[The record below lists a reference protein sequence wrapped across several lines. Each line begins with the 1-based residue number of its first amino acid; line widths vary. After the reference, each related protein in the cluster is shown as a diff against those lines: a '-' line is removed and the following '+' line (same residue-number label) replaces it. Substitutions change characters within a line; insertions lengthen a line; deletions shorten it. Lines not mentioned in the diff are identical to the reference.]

1 MPINEAV
8 LQAARDRRGVQDKKT
23 PYLIHRDTGRL
34 LPNVEK
40 LRKHPKMVPYTG
52 SPKASHDER
61 MRFVRTGTFRKV
73 VDTTAQDAE
82 LDLPPFDLGTATKEQ
97 MIAFAKEEF
106 GLDLNPNAP
115 PHIMRAQI
123 KKAADDGN
131 QLG

>member
-1 MPINEAV
+1 MAINEAA
-8 LQAARDRRGVQDKKT
+8 LQTNRDRRGMQDKKM

-34 LPNVEK
+34 LPNVEQ
-40 LRKHPKMVPYTG
+40 LRKHPKMMPYTG

-61 MRFVRTGTFRKV
+61 MRFIRTGTFRQV
-73 VDTTAQDAE
+73 VDTSVAEAQ
-82 LDLPPFDLGTATKEQ
+82 LDLPPFDLGTASKED
-97 MIAFAKEEF
+97 MIKFAKEEF

-131 QLG
+131 PLG

>member
-1 MPINEAV
+1 MAINEAT
-8 LQAARDRRGVQDKKT
+8 LQAARDRRGAQDKKH
-23 PYLIHRDTGRL
+23 PYLIHRETGRL

-40 LRKHPKMVPYTG
+40 LRKHPKMIPYTG
-52 SPKASHDER
+52 SPNASHDER

-73 VDTTAQDAE
+73 VDTTAQEAE
-82 LDLPPFDLGTATKEQ
+82 LDLPPFDLGTATKEA

-106 GLDLNPNAP
+106 GLELNPNAP

-123 KKAADDGN
+123 KRAADEGT